1 MGNLADVPVRAVR
14 HRCSCDGHFA
24 RAEQTREIDMS
35 AEQNL
40 RIVQDMYAAF
50 GRGDLAFVL
59 EQIADDCDDFCV
71 ISGTRTGVPWH
82 FQEKAKGK
90 AAGIRFFEA
99 LASSVDH
106 EAFEQRDFAAT
117 GEHVYA
123 TVRLVQRVRA
133 TGKTLEQ
140 PEVIH
145 HFTFRNG
152 KVVRCRVAEDT
163 ALTMAS
169 FAK

>member
-1 MGNLADVPVRAVR
+1 MNP
-14 HRCSCDGHFA
+14 
-24 RAEQTREIDMS
+24 
-35 AEQNL
+35 EQNL

-50 GRGDLAFVL
+50 GRGDVGFVL
-59 EQIADDCDDFCV
+59 NRIDDDCEGFGV
-71 ISGTRTGVPWH
+71 ISDTETEVPWH
-82 FQEKAKGK
+82 LDLKTKGK
-90 AAGIRFFEA
+90 AAAARFFEA

-117 GEHVYA
+117 GDHVYA
-123 TVRLVQRVRA
+123 TVRLVQVIRA

-152 KVVRCRVAEDT
+152 KVVRCRVGEDT
-163 ALTMAS
+163 ALTKAA

>member
-1 MGNLADVPVRAVR
+1 
-14 HRCSCDGHFA
+14 
-24 RAEQTREIDMS
+24 MS

-50 GRGDLAFVL
+50 GRGDVAFVL
-59 EQIADDCDDFCV
+59 AQIDDACDGFGV
-71 ISGTRTGVPWH
+71 VSAAPTGVPWH
-82 FQEKAKGK
+82 LDLRAKGK
-90 AAGIRFFEA
+90 AGAIAYFES

-106 EAFEQRDFAAT
+106 LAFEQRDFAAT

-133 TGKTLEQ
+133 TEKTIEQ
-140 PEVIH
+140 PEVVH
-145 HFTFRNG
+145 HFTLQNG
-152 KVVRCRVAEDT
+152 KVVRCRILEDT
-163 ALTMAS
+163 AATRAA